1 MAEKHS
7 IITQW
12 KKGMAFETNI
22 NGHVIRM
29 DAPIEGGG
37 TNSGPGPKKLQL
49 VSLSGCTGM
58 DIVSILRKMHV
69 EIESLNIEVQGELA
83 DEHPRHYTS
92 MHVIYH
98 FKGNNLPTDKLQKAV
113 KMSEDTYCG
122 VRALYAKA
130 IPMTSEIRIEE

>member
-7 IITQW
+7 IITEW
-12 KKGMAFETNI
+12 KEGLAFETNI
-22 NGHVIRM
+22 NGHVVRM
-29 DAPIEGGG
+29 DAPAEGGG
-37 TNSGPGPKKLQL
+37 TNSGPGPKKLQM
-49 VSLSGCTGM
+49 VALSGCTGM
-58 DIVSILRKMHV
+58 DIVSILKKMRV
-69 EIESLNIEVQGELA
+69 EIEGLSIEVQGELA

-98 FKGNNLPTDKLQKAV
+98 IKGKNLPTDKLEKAV

-130 IPMTSEIRIEE
+130 IPMTSEIRVEE